1 MRRKGIEALRQGVR
15 EACIKGYGGVIYAF
29 EGAQTVFARAIGD
42 GGQCAGEVKLLQAL
56 DGDMY
61 RPISTGIGPILTKK
75 RSNSGKV

>member
-1 MRRKGIEALRQGVR
+1 MRRKGLEALRQGVR

-61 RPISTGIGPILTKK
+61 RPISTGIGPVLTKK